1 MKGTFGAINAFL
13 IASALAGS
21 AFAADPAPAPTAGTT
36 AGPAQSAQPAGDSAQ
51 AKPKHKHHMGMHHDK
66 AKKQDS
72 NG

>member
-1 MKGTFGAINAFL
+1 MKGTFGAINALL

-21 AFAADPAPAPTAGTT
+21 AFAADPAPAPNAGTT
-36 AGPAQSAQPAGDSAQ
+36 AGPAPSAQAAGDSAQ
-51 AKPKHKHHMGMHHDK
+51 AKAKHKHHMGMHHDK